1 MKRLFA
7 LLLTLSLL
15 ALPAFGE
22 EETKRVYR
30 RGETEP
36 FGAEEALLQLR
47 VCPLL
52 GADSMLLTLGDH
64 SMLIDMGIDSD
75 VPAVARM
82 VNLDAR
88 LTQLEYAFSTHPHSD
103 HIGGLPGLLS
113 YVSIG
118 TFFTAF
124 PLDYQDN
131 TGPDVRQIRAV
142 RALQAAGVPIES
154 VQAGDEIPFGDAK
167 ITVLRQEKYTT
178 NNQSAMLLVEYGAC
192 RLLLTADV
200 ENQGQAA
207 LLRNWDVRADIMKF
221 PHHGVTAMD
230 QGFLSAVNPELA
242 FFTHG
247 SENTK
252 DAQWQLR
259 RIGVPCLF
267 ATWGTI
273 TLASNGEKW
282 IVSQDVSPKM
292 VAYAARYRL
301 E

>member
-142 RALQAAGVPIES
+142 RALQAAGI
-154 VQAGDEIPFGDAK
+154 
-167 ITVLRQEKYTT
+167 
-178 NNQSAMLLVEYGAC
+178 
-192 RLLLTADV
+192 
-200 ENQGQAA
+200 
-207 LLRNWDVRADIMKF
+207 
-221 PHHGVTAMD
+221 
-230 QGFLSAVNPELA
+230 
-242 FFTHG
+242 
-247 SENTK
+247 
-252 DAQWQLR
+252 
-259 RIGVPCLF
+259 
-267 ATWGTI
+267 
-273 TLASNGEKW
+273 
-282 IVSQDVSPKM
+282 IVK
-292 VAYAARYRL
+292 
-301 E
+301 